1 MTPMMNIHVPR
12 LPRRLL
18 AGAALLASSVLANP
32 TYAQGVVATSALHN
46 PDGSLAGFATS
57 EPSLYFLAPSRWSPI
72 PHSGTPPVRLTSLVS
87 AGQTLYDLRLVL
99 SPDYTRDTPTVV
111 AIRTQDAHAVFFPL
125 PMSVEHVT
133 LFLPAALGSIQAE
146 LVPDELGLRS
156 PVALY
161 YRLRFNTEQLGV
173 VRTLAHGGLTLQG
186 TIQYAYSAPN
196 GAAETATPLTII
208 LNDADLLVST
218 APPPDPTA
226 WLTDLLTTTIFS
238 GTGVLD
244 GTHTLRSGLSFQI
257 TNSSVDAWLLPSSW
271 VLQSGVNV
279 LQIQPTQPEDFAG
292 TIAFDVQQIGAHI
305 RMDFRAALA
314 ISLDL
319 SFMQLTIT
327 RFDIT
332 TTTVNGAPSAFYT
345 ALLKQLL
352 QDPAVQADVSQALSD
367 ALQRRIL
374 AETLTMGDVLP

>member
-1 MTPMMNIHVPR
+1 MMNIHASR

-18 AGAALLASSVLANP
+18 AGAVLLASSALWHP
-32 TYAQGVVATSALHN
+32 THAQGVVPTTPLHN

-57 EPSLYFLAPSRWSPI
+57 EPSLYFLAPSRWSPL

-111 AIRTQDAHAVFFPL
+111 AVRAQDPHAVFFPL

-146 LVPDELGLRS
+146 LVPDELGMRS

-186 TIQYAYSAPN
+186 TIQYAYSDPS
-196 GAAETATPLTII
+196 GAAQTATPLTII

-244 GTHTLRSGLSFQI
+244 GTHTLKSGLSFQI

-292 TIAFDVQQIGAHI
+292 TIGFDVQQIGAHI
-305 RMDFRAALA
+305 RMDFRAVLA

-319 SFMQLTIT
+319 SFMQLTIS

-332 TTTVNGAPSAFYT
+332 TATVNGAPSAFYT

-374 AETLTMGDVLP
+374 AETLTLGDVLP